1 MQSILSFLMAAAAPV
16 FMLLILQLYPGGRD
30 LLLAVVAS
38 MVFVVSPFYGWW
50 FQRTMMS
57 EGPTM
62 LLALLFCLL
71 TVRFCGRVGEWSW
84 RQGLVLGLV
93 GGAISLVRGSRFG
106 VLAVIALLALV
117 SFGRLRRRLPFFVG
131 VACALLALLGPLY
144 LKTSIHLRM
153 PYAGTSYIALYSVL
167 DYTEIGRSLGGGS
180 LPQGV
185 ELSEREATKLL
196 QQRVGQGLRIGLSHP
211 WEMAK
216 SGFLEYSRFIHGA
229 AGTAAKRRMP
239 SRPDA
244 APGSSALIV
253 LYSLTA
259 IGLYFA
265 WRRVGPVA
273 LVPLIFAAGYI
284 LPMVPLWF
292 YRARFGAP
300 ISWVSLV
307 YIAGAVL
314 LFGGAD
320 VVARRRDDWADP
332 ETEDSAGPVW
342 PGRRFFAAV
351 GAWLALATAILL
363 WMESKTLPE
372 VDVEGNFADERSREV
387 LPAPASPPERTWSIQ
402 AGRLLNH
409 HESSKR
415 LLAGVVAFPMTVR
428 PGDKPVPLIFGKGSL
443 FAGDETFGAFHLV
456 SPWKRGGSFTIF
468 HVALRGGLT
477 AGIRPGEEVVV
488 VRERDSVDSIGE
500 LNVVGVRAA
509 AVLPTR
515 WAD

>member
-1 MQSILSFLMAAAAPV
+1 MRRWTYLNGMALLSGDGWVNWRDANRWSVYRPGWGAFLGGLELLTGADPPKMQSILSFLMAAAAPV

-93 GGAISLVRGSRFG
+93 GGAISLVRGQSRFG

-320 VVARRRDDWADP
+320 VVARRRDDGADP
-332 ETEDSAGPVW
+332 ETEDSAGPVSAGQAVLRRRRRLARPCHRDPAVDGLEAAAGGRRREALCRRALAGG
-342 PGRRFFAAV
+342 PGRRRRRRRSGDGRTGGSPAESRRVQQAAAHSPATRPLAPFTSCRRGSEAGALPSFMWRFAA
-351 GAWLALATAILL
+351 G
-363 WMESKTLPE
+363 
-372 VDVEGNFADERSREV
+372 
-387 LPAPASPPERTWSIQ
+387 
-402 AGRLLNH
+402 
-409 HESSKR
+409 
-415 LLAGVVAFPMTVR
+415 
-428 PGDKPVPLIFGKGSL
+428 
-443 FAGDETFGAFHLV
+443 
-456 SPWKRGGSFTIF
+456 
-468 HVALRGGLT
+468 
-477 AGIRPGEEVVV
+477 
-488 VRERDSVDSIGE
+488 
-500 LNVVGVRAA
+500 
-509 AVLPTR
+509 
-515 WAD
+515 